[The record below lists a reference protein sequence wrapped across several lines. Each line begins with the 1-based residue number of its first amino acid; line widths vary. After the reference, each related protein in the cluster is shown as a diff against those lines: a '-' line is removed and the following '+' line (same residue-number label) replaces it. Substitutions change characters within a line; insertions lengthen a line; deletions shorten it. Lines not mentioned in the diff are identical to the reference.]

1 MGWGSVNRYL
11 TTIAAA
17 ALAGAMLLASSP
29 AWARTQAAGGV
40 TSGWGTAKELPGSAA
55 LNAGGRAGI
64 VSVSCNSPGDCTV
77 GGNYLDSSG
86 HGQAMVDTET
96 NGTWGTAEQV
106 PGIATL
112 DAGGGSIIYSV
123 SCASPGNCSAGGDYS
138 NSSGLGQAWVAS
150 ESGGV
155 WGDAIEVPGTAALNV
170 SGDARVYSVSCAS
183 PGDCSAGG
191 QYDDGEGFFQAFV
204 VTESGGNWGT
214 AIEVPNSGKLN
225 TAGDALI
232 YSVSCASAGNCSAGG
247 YYVKTSGFLGLQQA
261 FVVSEAGGSW
271 GNAKEVP
278 GTARLNTG
286 GLAEVN
292 TVSRTSPGDCSAGG
306 SYDDSAGHYHAFVVS
321 QVSGTWGTAEQ
332 VPGTLGL
339 DKDNAITVTSVSCA
353 SAGNC
358 SLGGYY
364 TDASGHA
371 QAYVDSQ
378 VSGAWGKAKELPGT
392 AALNK
397 GTFAEVSSVSCT
409 SAGDCSVGGYY
420 TDSSSH
426 DQAFVDSQTNGTW
439 AEAKE
444 VPGTATL
451 NKGGVASAASVSC
464 ASPGNCSA
472 GGYYTDSSGH
482 SQAFVDRQT

>member
-1 MGWGSVNRYL
+1 MHRYL
-11 TTIAAA
+11 MTTAAA
-17 ALAGAMLLASSP
+17 AAAGALLLAGSP
-29 AWARTQAAGGV
+29 AWAGTQAAGAV

-55 LNAGGRAGI
+55 LNADGRAGI
-64 VSVSCNSPGDCTV
+64 ISVSCTSPGDCTA
-77 GGNYLDSSG
+77 GGNYIDSSG
-86 HGQAMVDTET
+86 HQQVMVDTET
-96 NGTWGTAEQV
+96 NGTWGTAEEL

-112 DAGGGSIIYSV
+112 DAGAGSEILSV

-138 NSSGLGQAWVAS
+138 TSPGVGQAWVAS
-150 ESGGV
+150 ESGGA
-155 WGDAIEVPGTAALNV
+155 WGDAIEVPGTGALNV
-170 SGDARVYSVSCAS
+170 GGDARVYSVSCTS

-204 VTESGGNWGT
+204 ATESGGTWST
-214 AIEVPNSGKLN
+214 AIEVPGSGKLN

-247 YYVKTSGFLGLQQA
+247 YYVKYSGFLALEEA

-286 GLAEVN
+286 GLAVVDS
-292 TVSRTSPGDCSAGG
+292 VSCTAVGDCSAGG

-332 VPGTLGL
+332 IPGTVGL
-339 DKDNAITVTSVSCA
+339 DKDNAIQVYSVSCA

-364 TDASGHA
+364 TDASGDA
-371 QAYVDSQ
+371 QAFVDSQ
-378 VSGAWGKAKELPGT
+378 VSGTWGKAKEVPGT

-397 GTFAEVSSVSCT
+397 GTFALVRSVSCA
-409 SAGDCSVGGYY
+409 SPGDCSIGGYY
-420 TDSSSH
+420 TDGSSH
-426 DQAFVDSQTNGTW
+426 YQAFVDSQTSGTW

-451 NKGGVASAASVSC
+451 NKGGDASVPSVSC
-464 ASPGNCSA
+464 ASAGNCGA
-472 GGYYTDSSGH
+472 GGSYTDSSGH
-482 SQAFVDRQT
+482 SQAFVVGQTSS